1 MASLR
6 ILGEGGPERVIEL
19 PDRKLQIGRSRENDI
34 VLPDSQKGVS
44 RTHAE
49 LRYENGRYIL
59 VDLQSQN
66 GTWLNGQRIERAEV
80 TPNAEITVGEYRLRF
95 EDTASPGAASGSSTV
110 PLPVDDII
118 LRERTKTLPEP
129 IQPAAPA
136 AQPFVRSVPGVVG
149 IAVVMIL
156 VITVV
161 WMVLPRLRQPAAPA
175 RSSAAAVA
183 EPAPAAPSEPV
194 PPARIPATDVPALA
208 APIEPPATNTAARQP
223 DPSVASNV
231 PKPPARRATAAPP
244 EWSPTGIEVSANLAR
259 VQRKPGESTEAWRTR
274 GAALQTR
281 YVYSKQALDRGDYAA
296 AAGGFEAILM
306 EEPGFLDAPQ
316 LLVQAHAG
324 LRISARDLYEAGNKL
339 DAVGDWT
346 GALQKFDQAR
356 LIHSGVPGLLPAMK
370 RVREKLQ
377 LAGSR
382 AFTQAR
388 QLDASGRTAEAV
400 KEYEKAFQWLSSD
413 DPNREIAR
421 TRVDQLKR
429 HD

>member
-1 MASLR
+1 VASLR
-6 ILGEGGPERVIEL
+6 ILGEGASERVVEL
-19 PDRKLQIGRSRENDI
+19 GDRKVQIGRSRDNDI

-66 GTWLNGQRIERAEV
+66 GTWLNGKRIERAEV
-80 TPNAEITVGEYRLRF
+80 PPDSEIAVGEYRLRF
-95 EDTASPGAASGSSTV
+95 EDAASPASGSSTAH
-110 PLPVDDII
+110 LPIDDMV
-118 LRERTKTLPEP
+118 LRTKTLPDP
-129 IQPAAPA
+129 IGPAAPA
-136 AQPFVRSVPGVVG
+136 AAQSSPRSFPVGVVV
-149 IAVVMIL
+149 IAVAIL
-156 VITVV
+156 VIAVASMLLT
-161 WMVLPRLRQPAAPA
+161 RLQRAAAPA
-175 RSSAAAVA
+175 GSSAAAIA
-183 EPAPAAPSEPV
+183 EPTRTAPPEPAP
-194 PPARIPATDVPALA
+194 PAQIPATDLPPVSPSIEAPASN
-208 APIEPPATNTAARQP
+208 PATQRP
-223 DPSVASNV
+223 DPSVASN
-231 PKPPARRATAAPP
+231 PKPPVRRGTAGAP
-244 EWSPTGIEVSANLAR
+244 ELSPTGLDVSADLAR
-259 VQRKPGESTEAWRTR
+259 VQRKPGESSEAWRTR

-281 YVYSKQALDRGDYAA
+281 YAYSKQALDRGDFAA

-306 EEPGFLDAPQ
+306 EEPGFRDAPQ

-339 DAVGDWT
+339 DAVGDWV
-346 GALQKFDQAR
+346 GALQKYDQAR
-356 LIHSGVPGLLPAMK
+356 LIHAGVPGLLPAVK

-377 LAGSR
+377 LAGTR
-382 AFTQAR
+382 AFAQAR
-388 QLDASGRTAEAV
+388 QLEASGRPADAV

>member
-1 MASLR
+1 VASLR
-6 ILGEGGPERVIEL
+6 ILGEGGSERVVEL
-19 PDRKLQIGRSRENDI
+19 GDRKVQIGRSRENDI

-49 LRYENGRYIL
+49 LRYENGRYII

-80 TPNAEITVGEYRLRF
+80 PPDSEIAVGEYRLRF
-95 EDTASPGAASGSSTV
+95 EDAPSKAPTSGSSTAH
-110 PLPVDDII
+110 LPIDDMI
-118 LRERTKTLPEP
+118 LRERTKTLPDP
-129 IQPAAPA
+129 IHPAAPA
-136 AQPFVRSVPGVVG
+136 AQSARSFPGGVVG
-149 IAVVMIL
+149 IAFVIL
-156 VITVV
+156 VIAVV
-161 WMVLPRLRQPAAPA
+161 WMLMPRLRQTAG
-175 RSSAAAVA
+175 SSSAAVA
-183 EPAPAAPSEPV
+183 EPTSVSPPEPA
-194 PPARIPATDVPALA
+194 PPARIPATDLPALA
-208 APIEPPATNTAARQP
+208 QPIEAPATNAATRRA
-223 DPSVASNV
+223 DPSVASNA
-231 PKPPARRATAAPP
+231 PKPPARRATGAVP
-244 EWSPTGIEVSANLAR
+244 EWSPTGIEVSADLAR
-259 VQRKPGESTEAWRTR
+259 VQRKPGESTEGWRTR
-274 GAALQTR
+274 GAALHTR
-281 YVYSKQALDRGDYAA
+281 YAYSKQALDRGDYAA

-324 LRISARDLYEAGNKL
+324 LRISARDLYDAGNKL
-339 DAVGDWT
+339 DAVGDWM
-346 GALQKFDQAR
+346 GALQKYDQAR

-377 LAGSR
+377 LAGTR

-388 QLDASGRTAEAV
+388 QLEASGRPADAV
-400 KEYEKAFQWLSSD
+400 KEYEKAFQWLSAD